1 MELDTFLRVVNR
13 DGGTKRERVSAT
25 RKGKAT
31 HISSLTRASK
41 APTQRDG
48 KRWKETQKETEQT
61 QGKTSAWVLAQE
73 ITEDKRKITKYV

>member
-13 DGGTKRERVSAT
+13 DGGTKREKVSAA

-48 KRWKETQKETEQT
+48 KRWKETQKETE
-61 QGKTSAWVLAQE
+61 GKKSAWVVH
-73 ITEDKRKITKYV
+73 IRDVFEDSDYYKF

>member
-13 DGGTKRERVSAT
+13 DGGTKREKVSAA

-61 QGKTSAWVLAQE
+61 QGKKSAWVLAQE
-73 ITEDKRKITKYV
+73 ITEDK